1 MVMRSGTGAGRVEL
15 SEANERGSQIDGVR
29 REQDEEGRIFE
40 HCEKSD

>member
-1 MVMRSGTGAGRVEL
+1 MRSGTVEDRVEL

-40 HCEKSD
+40 HREKSD

>member
-1 MVMRSGTGAGRVEL
+1 MVMRSGAVEGRVEL
-15 SEANERGSQIDGVR
+15 SEANERSSQIDGVR